1 MLKSVYKS
9 IKIEFEY
16 DSWVFFL
23 SKTDFKTCMNLY
35 TAEHTQDA
43 NEVVCRKF
51 HLGILIIFVN
61 KINNLKDVMCQGAFR
76 REGFLLNWLK
86 ISYKYVNNNSFHYSH
101 ISPNLEKKLSIS

>member
-1 MLKSVYKS
+1 MKHVMLKSVYKS

-43 NEVVCRKF
+43 KIFAVHDIWF

-61 KINNLKDVMCQGAFR
+61 KINNLMNVMCQGAFR
-76 REGFLLNWLK
+76 RNFT
-86 ISYKYVNNNSFHYSH
+86 
-101 ISPNLEKKLSIS
+101 KLAEDFI

>member
-16 DSWVFFL
+16 DSRVFFL

-61 KINNLKDVMCQGAFR
+61 KINNLMNVMCQGAFR
-76 REGFLLNWLK
+76 RIFTKLAEELLML
-86 ISYKYVNNNSFHYSH
+86 IIVFE
-101 ISPNLEKKLSIS
+101 ILI